1 MRINKHYCSELE
13 DILLKIPYYIN
24 IVCYRYDNGKS
35 SSKTCNTSD
44 KLEFIDFWNLDK
56 KFDSEEKLSDI

>member
-1 MRINKHYCSELE
+1 MTME
-13 DILLKIPYYIN
+13 
-24 IVCYRYDNGKS
+24 KS

-44 KLEFIDFWNLDK
+44 KLEFIDFRNLDK